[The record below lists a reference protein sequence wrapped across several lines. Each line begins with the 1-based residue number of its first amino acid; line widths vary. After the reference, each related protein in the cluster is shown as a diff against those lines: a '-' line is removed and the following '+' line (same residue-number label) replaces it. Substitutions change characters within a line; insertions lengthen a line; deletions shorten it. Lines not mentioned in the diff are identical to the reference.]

1 MRHDAVLHGETSTA
15 LAGRPPV
22 KSAVRVVDI
31 LEALAT
37 KPDGL
42 GFSELGRRL
51 GFPKSSLHELLA
63 ALTERGYIAF
73 DEERRT
79 YALGIRVWELGQAY
93 PSHRDLLREA
103 HRVLERIVADVNETI
118 QLATL
123 DGTDNVYLDKVDCSH
138 PIRLQSEVGKRL
150 PAHAT
155 GLGKVLLAELPSENM
170 RARLDGQTFPAFT
183 PRTIPDRASLLAE
196 LEIVLA
202 QGFAVDDQEYTEG
215 LRCVAVPIVDRG
227 GCVTTALSASV
238 PIMRA
243 SPEQLALALR
253 AVAAGSLEISR
264 RLGVGEEDPRLRALT
279 KATAEMVADRLKG
292 TNDRREEVRTRRE

>member
-1 MRHDAVLHGETSTA
+1 MRHDAVLPRAASTT
-15 LAGRPPV
+15 LTGRPPV

-37 KPDGL
+37 QPDGL

-103 HRVLERIVADVNETI
+103 HRVMEGIVAEVNETV

-138 PIRLQSEVGKRL
+138 PIRLQSDVGKRL

-155 GLGKVLLAELPSENM
+155 GLGKVLLAQLPPETVRS
-170 RARLDGQTFPAFT
+170 RLGGGSLPAFT
-183 PRTIPDRASLLAE
+183 PRTITDRTSLLAE
-196 LEIVLA
+196 LETVRD
-202 QGFAVDDQEYTEG
+202 QGFAVDDQEYTDG
-215 LRCVAVPIVDRG
+215 LRCVAVPIREPG
-227 GCVTTALSASV
+227 GQVTTALSASV

-243 SPEQLALALR
+243 SPEQLAQALR

-264 RLGVGEEDPRLRALT
+264 RLGVSKENPDLRALT
-279 KATAEMVADRLKG
+279 EATTDVVASRLKG
-292 TNDRREEVRTRRE
+292 TPSKV